1 MSEIIV
7 NVSISSYSALWLFIL
22 GVLVLLA
29 MCCYCGLLIYATYHE
44 CDPLTTKLAK
54 AKDQLLPLLVMD
66 ILGSYP
72 GLPGLF
78 VAGVFSAAL
87 SSLSTGLN
95 SLSAVVLEDFFKTL
109 VPVPLTDRQT
119 SYIMR
124 GVVAVCGTIC
134 VGLVLVVEKLGS
146 VLQLSMSL
154 GAVTNGPLLGI
165 FTMGV
170 AVPWVHGNGAI
181 VGGSVGLGLMA
192 WICYSA
198 QAAIAAGELQ
208 FVAKP
213 VTTLGCA
220 YTYLA
225 AESRD
230 MLAENATASPETM
243 LAAAAAA
250 AAGGNFEEGFQIH
263 HLSYLWYT
271 LLGALITIVVSLLVS
286 FALGAN
292 DPRRIER
299 KLLAPFVRRMIGYE
313 DVAVEGE
320 TLRNAHRLQVV
331 T

>member
-1 MSEIIV
+1 
-7 NVSISSYSALWLFIL
+7 
-22 GVLVLLA
+22 

-44 CDPLTTKLAK
+44 CDPLTTKLAH

-66 ILGSYP
+66 ILGAFP

-109 VPVPLTDRQT
+109 VPRPLSDRQT

-124 GVVAVCGTIC
+124 GVVAFCGALC

-170 AVPWVHGNGAI
+170 MVPWVHGNGAI
-181 VGGSVGLGLMA
+181 VGGSVGLAVMA
-192 WICYSA
+192 WLCFSA
-198 QAAIAAGELQ
+198 QAAIAAGELR
-208 FVAKP
+208 FVEKP
-213 VTTLGCA
+213 VTTMGCA

-230 MLAENATASPETM
+230 MLAENATAAPNV
-243 LAAAAAA
+243 LLGAV
-250 AAGGNFEEGFQIH
+250 GDLEEGFQIH

-271 LLGALITIVVSLLVS
+271 LVGALITIVVSLLVS

-292 DPRRIER
+292 EPKRLER
-299 KLLAPFVRRMIGYE
+299 KLLAPFVRRMIRY
-313 DVAVEGE
+313 DDDRAEGE
-320 TLRNAHRLQVV
+320 TLRNAHRLLVV